1 MRCPV
6 CWSPKTLLVLSRT
19 SHGRCEACGTTW
31 MWSGGE
37 VTRIRR
43 SMGAVSPAPEDDP
56 YGRRTAVS

>member
-31 MWSGGE
+31 MWSGGQ
-37 VTRIRR
+37 VSRITRP
-43 SMGAVSPAPEDDP
+43 MGATSMTPQEPASEQ
-56 YGRRTAVS
+56 VH